1 VGFDSKRLDRL
12 EAEIMKRKL
21 ADNLMFARIREELD
35 TIANKNKEDRVVL
48 SGLTSKQP
56 IPVDQA
62 AKVERLKSIAME
74 TFKYLI
80 PDFAG
85 KISFVSQ
92 GKGQGLMLPMLEVRL
107 EKEESAVAIRKS
119 FAEKNKQRKLSGDYV
134 KLFVTNSVNLA
145 TRVRIDILKVIAKK
159 VTNDEVQAYVVGF
172 ISRPIMHLRKK
183 TDRRDT
189 KPHKS
194 YTFVDAIESYG
205 QLIYASDLEKAY
217 VRAGVAFKGQMQQNF
232 VVLHEEK
239 ITGRASDEG
248 GRGAN
253 SGQTWR
259 GRGSWTPRGGRGRL
273 GGAAGYTRTNPAK
286 RRAEDHAD
294 DEGRNGKQSKQ

>member
-1 VGFDSKRLDRL
+1 
-12 EAEIMKRKL
+12 
-21 ADNLMFARIREELD
+21 
-35 TIANKNKEDRVVL
+35 
-48 SGLTSKQP
+48 
-56 IPVDQA
+56 
-62 AKVERLKSIAME
+62 
-74 TFKYLI
+74 
-80 PDFAG
+80 
-85 KISFVSQ
+85 
-92 GKGQGLMLPMLEVRL
+92 
-107 EKEESAVAIRKS
+107 
-119 FAEKNKQRKLSGDYV
+119 
-134 KLFVTNSVNLA
+134 LFVTNSVNLA
-145 TRVRIDILKVIAKK
+145 TRVRIDILKAIAKK

-172 ISRPIMHLRKK
+172 ISRPIIHLRKK

-232 VVLHEEK
+232 VVLHEQK